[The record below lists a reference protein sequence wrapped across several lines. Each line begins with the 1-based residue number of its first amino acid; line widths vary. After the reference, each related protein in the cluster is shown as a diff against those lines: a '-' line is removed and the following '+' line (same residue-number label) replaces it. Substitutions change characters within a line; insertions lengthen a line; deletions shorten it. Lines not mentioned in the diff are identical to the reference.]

1 MNKKILIIPDVH
13 GRTFWRAA
21 LETGNYEKVIFLG
34 DYVDPYVYE
43 GIDPLQAL
51 SNFKDILSLK
61 IIYQDRVIL
70 LLGNHDLS
78 YYSDHFHNIV
88 GSDRYDY
95 KNEEELQHL
104 FRGWR
109 RFFKLAHEETIGSK
123 RYLFS
128 HAGVTMSWL
137 KQNKDVI
144 VKPDATHLNHL
155 LDNKEGID
163 ALAQVGFTR
172 YGLYPS
178 GSMVWADIEELL
190 ESNPLPDTYQIVGH
204 TMQMDGPIITDK
216 VACLDCRAGF
226 SLNKKGE
233 ILPVTEVTPYEVTW

>member
-13 GRTFWRAA
+13 GRTFWRTA

-43 GIDPLQAL
+43 GIDKLEAL

-61 IIYQDRVIL
+61 IIHQDRVIL

-109 RFFKLAHEETIGSK
+109 RFFKLAHEETIGGK

-128 HAGVTMSWL
+128 HAGITMSWL
-137 KQNKDVI
+137 KQNNSII
-144 VKPDATHLNHL
+144 VTPDAAHLNHL

-163 ALAQVGFTR
+163 VLAQVGTAR
-172 YGLYPS
+172 WGLYPS

-190 ESNPLPDTYQIVGH
+190 DSDPLPNTYQIVGH

-226 SLNKKGE
+226 SLNKKGK

>member
-13 GRTFWRAA
+13 GRTFWRTA

-43 GIDPLQAL
+43 GIDKLEAL

-61 IIYQDRVIL
+61 IIHQDRVIL

-78 YYSDHFHNIV
+78 YYSDHFRNSV

-109 RFFKLAHEETIGSK
+109 RFFKLAHEGTIGGK

-128 HAGVTMSWL
+128 HAGITMSWL
-137 KQNKDVI
+137 KQNNDII
-144 VKPDATHLNHL
+144 VKPDAAHLNHL
-155 LDNKEGID
+155 LDNKDGID

-204 TMQMDGPIITDK
+204 TIRSYLVIIFP
-216 VACLDCRAGF
+216 LRNGF
-226 SLNKKGE
+226 HSTAPKS
-233 ILPVTEVTPYEVTW
+233 PSR